1 MPVVALA
8 QRENPFNR
16 KFDNK
21 SNLNLPNYDRKLIH
35 FGFILGLN
43 YFDFVVKNV
52 ADLDA
57 LDSVY
62 VVKPIGAPGFNLGIV
77 SDLRLGQHFNF
88 RFIPGISFVGRTME
102 YTLMV
107 RDTVPKTVTRPT
119 ESVFLELPLYFR
131 FRSRRI
137 NNYRVFITAGGK
149 VMYDMASKEDVN
161 ENGET
166 ILKLKREDFTYD
178 MGVGIDWYLQ
188 YFKLTMEVKVA
199 YGVNNLIVKDGT
211 PFAESIDF
219 LGSKSVLVSFYFE

>member
-1 MPVVALA
+1 MVAPAFA
-8 QRENPFNR
+8 QREKPFNR
-16 KFDNK
+16 KTEDKKVF
-21 SNLNLPNYDRKLIH
+21 NLPKYDRKLIH

-62 VVKPIGAPGFNLGIV
+62 VVRPIGAPGFTLGIV
-77 SDLRLGQHFNF
+77 SDLRLGEHFNL

-102 YTLMV
+102 YTV
-107 RDTVPKTVTRPT
+107 YRNDTVPETYTRPT
-119 ESVFLELPLYFR
+119 ESVFMELPLYFR

-137 NNYRVFITAGGK
+137 NNYRVFVTAGGK
-149 VMYDMASKEDVN
+149 FMYDMASKEDVN

-166 ILKLKREDFTYD
+166 ILKLKREDYTYD
-178 MGVGIDWYLQ
+178 IGVGADWYLKF
-188 YFKLTMEVKVA
+188 FKFTMEVKVA
-199 YGVNNLIVKDGT
+199 FGVNNLIVKDGT